1 MTNEIAQPPSVW
13 WAKSDLRYLSGRLTF
28 GNVDLATLARRFTPT
43 FVVRPK
49 RAAENLALL
58 RAAASEIDVF
68 YAVKANRH
76 PLILQTLRDAGIN
89 GVDVCSPNEARLA
102 LAAGFEPE
110 RLSYTG
116 TSVSNA
122 DLAFLASEPAIHVN
136 ADSLAMLRRLL
147 DVAPAADGIARRKT
161 VGVRVNPEIGLGYRD
176 EGRLTYSGTG
186 PISKFGILTEQVDDA
201 LQIARSRGAA
211 ITTLHWH
218 VGCGWLGNQLEQFE
232 TVLRRGIEFAERFP
246 DLDQINLGGG
256 IGVPLAADDT
266 PVDLTAWRDAI
277 RRLVGGRWRVC
288 IEPGAFLVQNT
299 SLLLVEVATVEPKRG
314 EWHVGVN
321 AGFNLLM
328 EPVFYGMPAEIVP
341 LRLPSPEA
349 RKSPCYFVGNINEA
363 HDRHPRRLEIPLPA
377 EGDYFALLNAGAYG
391 TSMASNHCLRGDYRE
406 ETVE

>member
-1 MTNEIAQPPSVW
+1 MTNEIEQPPSFW
-13 WAKSDLRYLSGRLTF
+13 WAKSDLRYHSDRLIF
-28 GNVDLATLARRFTPT
+28 GNGDLETIARRFTPT

-58 RAAASEIDVF
+58 RTAAPEIDVY

-76 PLILQTLRDAGIN
+76 PLLLKTLQNAGID
-89 GVDVCSPNEARLA
+89 GMDVCSPNEVRLA
-102 LAAGFEPE
+102 LGAGFAPE

-122 DLAFLASEPAIHVN
+122 DLAFLASEPDVHVN

-147 DVAPAADGIARRKT
+147 DRSAADGITRRKT
-161 VGVRVNPEIGLGYRD
+161 VGLRVNPEIGLGYRD
-176 EGRLTYSGTG
+176 EERLTYSGTG
-186 PISKFGILTEQVDDA
+186 PISKFGILAEQIDEA
-201 LQIARSRGAA
+201 QRIARARGAA

-232 TVLRRGIEFAERFP
+232 AVLRRGIDFAEQFH
-246 DLDQINLGGG
+246 DLERINLGGG

-266 PVDLTAWRDAI
+266 PVDLAAWHDTI
-277 RRLVGGRWRVC
+277 RRLVAGRWRIS

-299 SLLLVEVATVEPKRG
+299 TLLLVEAATVEPKRS
-314 EWHVGVN
+314 EWLIGVN

-341 LRLPSPEA
+341 LRLPDPEA
-349 RKSPCYFVGNINEA
+349 PKSPCYFVGNINEA
-363 HDRHPRRLEIPLPA
+363 HDRHPQRLLIPLPA

-391 TSMASNHCLRGDYRE
+391 TSMASNHCLRGDFRE
-406 ETVE
+406 EVVD